1 MREAR
6 VSPAARH
13 CDDRR
18 MTPEDDDD
26 TGMSPREMRVTALIV
41 ATALFMQNLDGTIVA
56 TALPAMAKTFHADP
70 VHMSLALTSYL
81 LSLAIFIPASGWF
94 ADRFGSR
101 IVFRAAIIIFTIGSI
116 LCGLSN
122 SLGALIGARILQ
134 GVGGAMMVPVGRL
147 LLLKSVR
154 RRDMVAATSWLT
166 MPALIGPIVGPPLG
180 GFIVTYVSWRWT
192 FDINVPIGIIGV
204 VAVSLFVK
212 EVKDTEHAGRLDLI
226 GLAYSGLAM
235 ALLMI
240 GFETV
245 GRRIIPLSWSL
256 IAFAVGAVS
265 AWLYLRHARHHPHPV
280 LDLSLMRI
288 PTFANST
295 IAGSFFR
302 VLAGAMPFLLPLMLQ
317 LGFGESA
324 AKSGTVTF
332 MAAIGA
338 LAMKPLA
345 QPMLRRFGFRVAM
358 VWTGLLSVV
367 FTAACAAFRP
377 GWPILALDAV
387 LLVGGVFRSL
397 QFTAFNTIAY
407 ADVPR
412 ARMSAATS
420 FYATFQQIT
429 ITLGISISAG
439 CLELATAFSG
449 HADPSIDDYAWAFLI
464 VSAIGLVSVPICA
477 RLDAHA
483 GDLVSGHN
491 IDQQAAH

>member
-1 MREAR
+1 
-6 VSPAARH
+6 
-13 CDDRR
+13 
-18 MTPEDDDD
+18 MTEDDDD
-26 TGMSPREMRVTALIV
+26 EGGMAPREMRVTALIV

-56 TALPAMAKTFHADP
+56 TALPAMARTFHADP

-101 IVFRAAIIIFTIGSI
+101 TVFRVAIIIFTIGSI
-116 LCGLSN
+116 LCGLSD

-166 MPALIGPIVGPPLG
+166 MPALIGPILGPPLG
-180 GFIVTYVSWRWT
+180 GLLVTYASWRWT

-204 VAVSLFVK
+204 VAVSMFVK
-212 EVKDTEHAGRLDLI
+212 EVRDREHAGRLDLV
-226 GLAYSGLAM
+226 GLIYSGLAM

-245 GRRIIPLSWSL
+245 GRHIIPLSWSL
-256 IAFAVGAVS
+256 AAFVIGA
-265 AWLYLRHARHHPHPV
+265 AAAALYVRHARVHPHPV
-280 LDLSLMRI
+280 LDLSLMKI

-324 AKSGTVTF
+324 AKSGSVTF

-367 FTAACAAFRP
+367 FTALCAAFRP
-377 GWPILALDAV
+377 GWPIVALDAV
-387 LLVGGVFRSL
+387 LLIGGVFRSL

-420 FYATFQQIT
+420 FYATFQQVT
-429 ITLGISISAG
+429 ITLGISVSAG
-439 CLELATAFSG
+439 CLELATALTG
-449 HADPSIDDYAWAFLI
+449 HGRPSIDDYTWAFLI
-464 VSAIGLVSVPICA
+464 VSAIGLISVPICA
-477 RLDAHA
+477 KLDAHA
-483 GDLVSGHN
+483 GDLVSGHHA
-491 IDQQAAH
+491 DQPAAH

>member
-1 MREAR
+1 
-6 VSPAARH
+6 
-13 CDDRR
+13 

-26 TGMSPREMRVTALIV
+26 TGMSPSEMRTTALIV

-101 IVFRAAIIIFTIGSI
+101 TVFRYAIIIFTIGSI

-166 MPALIGPIVGPPLG
+166 MPALIGPILGPPLG
-180 GFIVTYVSWRWT
+180 GFIVTYISWRWT

-204 VAVSLFVK
+204 IAVSLYIK
-212 EVKDTEHAGRLDLI
+212 EVRDPGDAGRLDKL
-226 GLAYSGLAM
+226 GLLYSGLAM

-240 GFETV
+240 GIETI
-245 GRRIIPLSWSL
+245 GRGIVPVPWSL
-256 IAFAVGAVS
+256 AAFVIGAIS
-265 AWLYLRHARHHPHPV
+265 GWLYIRHARVHPHPV
-280 LDLSLMRI
+280 LDLSLMKI
-288 PTFANST
+288 PTFGNST

-302 VLAGAMPFLLPLMLQ
+302 VLAGGMPFLLPLMLQ
-317 LGFGESA
+317 LGFGDTA
-324 AKSGTVTF
+324 AKSGTITF
-332 MAAIGA
+332 AAAIGA

-345 QPMLRRFGFRVAM
+345 QPMLRRFGFRAAM

-377 GWPILALDAV
+377 GWPVLALDAI
-387 LLVGGVFRSL
+387 LLIGGVFRSL

-412 ARMSAATS
+412 SRMSAATS

-439 CLELATAFSG
+439 CLEFATVLSG
-449 HADPSIDDYAWAFLI
+449 HAQPSIDDYAWSFLL
-464 VSAIGLVSVPICA
+464 VSLIGLISVPVCA
-477 RLDAHA
+477 RLDEHA
-483 GDLVSGHN
+483 GDLVSGH
-491 IDQQAAH
+491 IVDQPAAH

>member
-1 MREAR
+1 MAL
-6 VSPAARH
+6 
-13 CDDRR
+13 D
-18 MTPEDDDD
+18 EDDDEG
-26 TGMSPREMRVTALIV
+26 GMTPRQMRVTALIV

-56 TALPAMAKTFHADP
+56 TALPAMAKSFHADP
-70 VHMSLALTSYL
+70 IHMSLALTSYL

-101 IVFRAAIIIFTIGSI
+101 TVFRVAIIVFTIGSI

-122 SLGALIGARILQ
+122 SLSALIGARILQ

-154 RRDMVAATSWLT
+154 RQDMVAATSWLT
-166 MPALIGPIVGPPLG
+166 MPALIGPILGPPLG
-180 GFIVTYVSWRWT
+180 GLIVTYVSWRWT
-192 FDINVPIGIIGV
+192 FDINVPIGVIGV
-204 VAVSLFVK
+204 IAVSLFIT
-212 EVKDTEHAGRLDLI
+212 EVKDTEHAGRLDLV
-226 GLAYSGLAM
+226 GLVYSGLAM

-240 GFETV
+240 GLETI
-245 GRRIIPLSWSL
+245 GRHIIPISWSL
-256 IAFAVGAVS
+256 AAFGVGTVS
-265 AWLYLRHARHHPHPV
+265 TVLYMRHARGHPHPV
-280 LDLSLMRI
+280 LDLTLMKI

-302 VLAGAMPFLLPLMLQ
+302 VLAGAIPFLLPLMLQ
-317 LGFGESA
+317 LGFGETA

-332 MAAIGA
+332 VAGLGA

-345 QPMLRRFGFRVAM
+345 QPMLRRFGFRIAM

-377 GWPILALDAV
+377 SWPILALDAV
-387 LLVGGVFRSL
+387 LLLGGVFRSL

-439 CLELATAFSG
+439 CLELATALSG
-449 HADPSIDDYAWAFLI
+449 HARPGVDDYAWSFLI
-464 VSAIGLVSVPICA
+464 VSVIGLISVPICA
-477 RLDAHA
+477 RLDESA
-483 GDLVSGHN
+483 GALVSGHH
-491 IDQQAAH
+491 AAEHPAPH